1 MTYRL
6 YGDKSSGASM
16 VEAALAEIGEPYDV
30 VPIDLRSDAQRRA
43 DYLAVNPAGKIPAL
57 RDAKGRL
64 LTESAAILIALAEW
78 HPEARLL
85 PPIGSFARAE
95 AIRWLVHVNTEMYP
109 MIEIRDYPARFVE
122 GEAAGKAL
130 IARAIERLRERW
142 LGVEKAI
149 AGDPWLLGDG
159 FSIADLAI
167 GCVSRWAVGKDWRA
181 ENCPKIERLNAAIFA
196 RPRAGPVWKRH
207 FDWTL

>member
-16 VEAALAEIGEPYDV
+16 VEAALAEIGEPFEV
-30 VPIDLRSDAQRRA
+30 VPIELTKNTQRGA
-43 DYLAVNPAGKIPAL
+43 EYLALNPTGKIPAL
-57 RDAKGRL
+57 CDGRERL

-85 PPIGSFARAE
+85 PPPGSFARAD
-95 AIRWLVHVNTEMYP
+95 AIRWLVHINTEMYP

-130 IARAIERLRERW
+130 AQRAIERLRERW
-142 LGVEKAI
+142 LGVERAI
-149 AGDPWLLGDG
+149 AGAPWLLADG

-181 ENCPKIERLNAAIFA
+181 ENCPKIEALNAAIFA

-207 FDWTL
+207 FNWTL